1 MSWTILFYLITIH
14 ITAELKT
21 YLIKLLNKINMKLIY
36 LIKTIKT
43 LLIKIKLMIM
53 LESYSNNNYLIK
65 ARLNSL
71 MISIKLLINRI
82 IDLLYRMKNKIN
94 NRYYLFRYNKLINKS

>member
-1 MSWTILFYLITIH
+1 
-14 ITAELKT
+14 
-21 YLIKLLNKINMKLIY
+21 MKLIY

-53 LESYSNNNYLIK
+53 LESCRNNIFLIR

-71 MISIKLLINRI
+71 MMFIKLLINRI
-82 IDLLYRMKNKIN
+82 TDLLYRMKNKIKN
-94 NRYYLFRYNKLINKS
+94 QFYLFRYNKLINKN

>member
-1 MSWTILFYLITIH
+1 MCWTILFYLITIH

-53 LESYSNNNYLIK
+53 LESYRNNNYLIK
-65 ARLNSL
+65 V
-71 MISIKLLINRI
+71 K
-82 IDLLYRMKNKIN
+82 
-94 NRYYLFRYNKLINKS
+94 

>member
-1 MSWTILFYLITIH
+1 
-14 ITAELKT
+14 
-21 YLIKLLNKINMKLIY
+21 MKLIY

-53 LESYSNNNYLIK
+53 LESYRNNNYLIK

-71 MISIKLLINRI
+71 MISIKLLINKII

-94 NRYYLFRYNKLINKS
+94 NQFYLFRYNKLINKS